1 MDAFSFRF
9 ELGQLKLKFLRIW
22 IRTRWAVEERRRHF
36 WKWREI
42 KIAHARKKSVLLP
55 MLLGCTY
62 ERELYFAIERTRFV
76 KNRAVRAK
84 EALDENTLQH
94 NFWYALFIAP
104 SPDIPR
110 WVKSMLDYFLEK
122 WMLFK
127 DSLNRFAHDRSHVT
141 RVFSLF
147 HSCNETC
154 MYIYICIGHIIGDQF
169 IGQYVIMRNK
179 I

>member
-1 MDAFSFRF
+1 MR
-9 ELGQLKLKFLRIW
+9 RILVP
-22 IRTRWAVEERRRHF
+22 IRTRTI
-36 WKWREI
+36 EI
-42 KIAHARKKSVLLP
+42 EISSDLNSDEMSGRGEKKAFLKMAGDKNCPRKKSVLLP

-147 HSCNETC
+147 HRCNETC